1 MGEDDLVVE
10 LGRVGHGRLQG
21 PLGLVEYAGQHRQG
35 WPGSRRPWLR
45 LLSLCIYILDIDNRF
60 LVPNAIVVQVRQN
73 GKLSKD
79 SQITCDRQGRYLEAW
94 ATKNLI
100 DKVN

>member
-1 MGEDDLVVE
+1 MLGNAGKADLAPEDLDWD
-10 LGRVGHGRLQG
+10 
-21 PLGLVEYAGQHRQG
+21 YC
-35 WPGSRRPWLR
+35 
-45 LLSLCIYILDIDNRF
+45 LCVYTYILDIDNRF